1 MTPRVQ
7 VKKVMSTKLH
17 AVPASATTLTIAQ
30 IMDREDVECLLVEDA
45 GAFVGI
51 VTDHDV
57 VKKAVA
63 RNADLMRLSAQEIMS
78 YPVVSIE
85 ETASLEAAHELMGA
99 EHVRHLLVTR
109 ESRPVGMLSV
119 RALLDAVYDGTP

>member
-1 MTPRVQ
+1 MTAQVQ

-17 AVPASATTLTIAQ
+17 AVPTSATTLTVAQ
-30 IMDREDVECLLVEDA
+30 IMAREDVECLLVQQG

-78 YPVVSIE
+78 YPLVSIE
-85 ETASLEAAHELMGA
+85 ETASLEAAHELMGS

-109 ESRPVGMLSV
+109 DTKPVGMLSV
-119 RALLDAVYDGTP
+119 RDLLDAMPQRTP